1 MGLTAPFLTTA
12 MKGLALKHDT
22 RAVMKGPAT
31 NPVSTNMWQF
41 YQSAIQR
48 VRTLN

>member
-1 MGLTAPFLTTA
+1 
-12 MKGLALKHDT
+12 MKGLAVKHDT
-22 RAVMKGPAT
+22 RADMKDPAT